1 MSNKQAKRL
10 RREQRAAGIP
20 TKRELR
26 RARELAAA
34 ERRRQEEERRAAEWA
49 ALSEWEKRRRRE
61 ASMRT
66 LETIRTAIVTMRA
79 AIES

>member
-34 ERRRQEEERRAAEWA
+34 ERRRQEDERRAAEWA
-49 ALSEWEKRRRRE
+49 ALSEWEKKRRRE
-61 ASMRT
+61 ESMRT
-66 LETIRTAIVTMRA
+66 LKTIQA
-79 AIES
+79 AVVMLGRC